1 MTLLLRFIHVLFP
14 MLATNVRRC
23 TTKSIYILSLV
34 RYQTHAALHRGQ
46 TSLFH
51 YALQPGVSSG
61 HYVAE
66 RRSHVCFTRPRW
78 PRMDIPLTLTS
89 AVNDAFL

>member
-61 HYVAE
+61 VLCSRKAIAWVFHEATVAE
-66 RRSHVCFTRPRW
+66 DGYPSHSHKRCQ
-78 PRMDIPLTLTS
+78 
-89 AVNDAFL
+89 